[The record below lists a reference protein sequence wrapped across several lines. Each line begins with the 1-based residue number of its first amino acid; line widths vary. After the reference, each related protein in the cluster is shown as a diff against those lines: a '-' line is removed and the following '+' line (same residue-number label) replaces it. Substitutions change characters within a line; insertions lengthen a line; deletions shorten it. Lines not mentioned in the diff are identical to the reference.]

1 MHSLALETNGL
12 SIKRG
17 NVAEEFPLQLAT
29 VGVMN
34 ILLEDV
40 MVETTQLLLSVLLL
54 VRYGSGCHAVCFPI

>member
-54 VRYGSGCHAVCFPI
+54 VRYGSGCHAVRFPI